1 MYSITLLGII
11 IAVFSITA
19 LMGEINAWVSGEL
32 AVVLKLVN
40 LLLVSNNLPVAVL
53 LLLKLIGN
61 AIDTVM
67 EFPTYG

>member
-53 LLLKLIGN
+53 LLLKLIGG
-61 AIDTVM
+61 AIDTVI
-67 EFPTYG
+67 EFTTYG

>member
-32 AVVLKLVN
+32 AVVLTGKFAAGV
-40 LLLVSNNLPVAVL
+40 
-53 LLLKLIGN
+53 K
-61 AIDTVM
+61 
-67 EFPTYG
+67 